1 MTDKLLIAL
10 SPMAGI
16 SDWPMRTLCTEM
28 GCNYTTTEMISAQG
42 FLSAPDTMNIYRFL
56 LAVGPEEPAPAAQ
69 IFGRHEELLSRAA
82 ARLTESGRF
91 SGIDINMGCPAQKVV
106 TGGAGSALM
115 KDLPLCSRI
124 IRSVRKSTSL
134 PLSVKMRLGWDPE
147 HITAPELAHIAED
160 CGADLITIHGRT
172 RIQQYSGHADWE
184 AIAMVKRTV
193 SIPVICNGDID
204 SAESALLA
212 LRKTGCDGIAV
223 GRGALGNPFIFRQI
237 RSALQGQ
244 RITFPNDREII
255 ETAVRHGEMMRSWKG
270 EHAAMLEMRKHMAWY
285 IRGKKGAAK
294 LRARIVTAG
303 TLDEM
308 YSLMQEFTRIG
319 PDGTTAPA
327 DTTEEKGPGLF

>member
-42 FLSAPDTMNIYRFL
+42 FLSAPDSLNIYRYL
-56 LAVGPEEPAPAAQ
+56 LAVGPDEPAPAAQ
-69 IFGRHEELLSRAA
+69 IFGRQEELMSRAA

-124 IRSVRKSTSL
+124 IRSVRRSTDL
-134 PLSVKMRLGWDPE
+134 PLSVKMRLGWDQE

-160 CGADLITIHGRT
+160 CGADLITVHGRT
-172 RIQQYSGHADWE
+172 RMQQYSGRADWE
-184 AIAMVKRTV
+184 AIAAVKRAV
-193 SIPVICNGDID
+193 SIPVICNGDIN
-204 SAESALLA
+204 SAESALHA
-212 LRKTGCDGIAV
+212 LRQTGCDGIAV
-223 GRGALGNPFIFRQI
+223 GRGALGNPFVFSQI
-237 RSALQGQ
+237 RSALHGEK
-244 RITFPNDREII
+244 ITLPQDDEII
-255 ETAVRHGEMMRSWKG
+255 ETAIRHGEMMRNWKG
-270 EHAAMLEMRKHMAWY
+270 EHPAMLEMRKHMAWY

-308 YSLMQEFTRIG
+308 YALLHEFIQIS
-319 PDGTTAPA
+319 PDSADAPTDTA
-327 DTTEEKGPGLF
+327 EEKEPGLF